1 MVVDGDDNCDYV
13 VNDQKDSDRDGV
25 GDACDNC
32 IYVKYSKQKPTDPEV
47 DHVVVGTV
55 IQEVKTSTSWCTLGA
70 LQLSP

>member
-1 MVVDGDDNCDYV
+1 MVVDGDDNC

-32 IYVKYSKQKPTDPEV
+32 KYSKQKPTDPEV